1 MTRLS
6 VLKNLQ
12 KLSPSRFSAK
22 LKENLDNP
30 AITKKISEILLELT
44 SFLLKQSRN
53 LKILSLE
60 NIIILLEVVKGKV
73 EANEVKEILFG
84 IGGCLKDDDFHLAEL
99 GLEVAGR
106 LMKEDKAKEQVF
118 KIISNHSSYD
128 F

>member
-12 KLSPSRFSAK
+12 KLSPSRFSSK
-22 LKENLDNP
+22 LKENLDNL
-30 AITKKISEILLELT
+30 AITSKIGDILLELT
-44 SFLLKQSRN
+44 SFLYKQSRN

-60 NIIILLEVVKGKV
+60 NIVVLLEVIKGKV
-73 EANEVKEILFG
+73 EAKEIKDILG
-84 IGGCLKDDDFHLAEL
+84 GLGGCLKDDDFHLAEL

-106 LMKEDKAKEQVF
+106 LMKEEKAKEQVL
-118 KIISNHSSYD
+118 KII